1 MATPAWRLL
10 QYSANDGDPAP
21 RPGLLVDGR
30 VVDLG
35 PGSELDVPSTM
46 EILAEWDAIG
56 PRLDKLAQTTTA
68 QCPRVEDVVL
78 RAPVPRPAAVFAA
91 NSNYADHVNEMSQR
105 KMLDKATAAGP
116 YMFLKAPHTVAD
128 PFADVSPAYGSK
140 ALDWEIELGVVI
152 GRPGKR
158 ISKEDAYDHVAG
170 YLVLNEYSARDL
182 ARPEEIKPFGMD
194 ELSAKSFDGSLP
206 MGPWLTPAD
215 AVADPMGLR
224 MRLTVGDEV
233 MQDESTSA
241 MHFDIAEQIAFISRS
256 LTLRPGDVIAT
267 GTPSGVGNPTGRFL
281 HDGEVVTATIEGLGT
296 IRNRIVGEASRRLLA

>member
-1 MATPAWRLL
+1 MTAPVWRLL
-10 QYSANDGDPAP
+10 QYTEKARAHQAPGAP

-35 PGSELDVPSTM
+35 PGSELDAPSTM
-46 EILAEWDAIG
+46 EILGEWDAIR
-56 PRLDKLAQTTTA
+56 PRLDKLAQAVTD
-68 QCPRVEDVVL
+68 QDRRIEDVVL
-78 RAPVPRPAAVFAA
+78 RAPVPRPTAVFAA
-91 NSNYADHVNEMSQR
+91 NSNYADHVQEMSQR

-128 PFADVSPAYGSK
+128 PYADVSPAYGSN

-158 ISKEDAYDHVAG
+158 ISTERAYDHVAG

-182 ARPEEIKPFGMD
+182 SRPEEIKPFGMD

-206 MGPWLTPAD
+206 MGPWLTPAS
-215 AVADPMGLR
+215 AVDDPMDLR
-224 MRLTVGDEV
+224 MHLTVGDEM

-267 GTPSGVGNPTGRFL
+267 GTPSGVGNPRGRFL
-281 HDGEVVTATIEGLGT
+281 RDGEIVTAEIEGLGM
-296 IRNRIVGEASRRLLA
+296 IRNRIVHDAS